1 MPTTVTICC
10 DEPWEAKGMLNWY
23 KYRSACI
30 DIHEYIRSKLKHGEV
45 SDDVYR
51 ALLDIQLILPAREE
65 ED

>member
-23 KYRSACI
+23 KYRSSCE
-30 DIHEYIRSKLKHGEV
+30 DIRECIRSKLKYGEV
-45 SDDVYR
+45 SDDVYK
-51 ALLDIQLILPAREE
+51 ALLDIQVLLPPYEE

>member
-1 MPTTVTICC
+1 
-10 DEPWEAKGMLNWY
+10 MLNWY

-45 SDDVYR
+45 SDDVYKV
-51 ALLDIQLILPAREE
+51 LLDIQLILPAREE

>member
-23 KYRSACI
+23 KYRSACE
-30 DIHEYIRSKLKHGEV
+30 DIRECIRSKLKYGEV
-45 SDDVYR
+45 SDDVYK
-51 ALLDIQLILPAREE
+51 ALLDVQTLLPPHEE

>member
-23 KYRSACI
+23 KYRSACE
-30 DIHEYIRSKLKHGEV
+30 DIRECIKSKLKYGEV
-45 SDDVYR
+45 SDDVYK
-51 ALLDIQLILPAREE
+51 ALLDVQVLLPPHEE

>member
-23 KYRSACI
+23 KYRSACE
-30 DIHEYIRSKLKHGEV
+30 DIRECIRSKLKYGEV
-45 SDDVYR
+45 SDDVYK
-51 ALLDIQLILPAREE
+51 ALLDVQTLLPPYEE